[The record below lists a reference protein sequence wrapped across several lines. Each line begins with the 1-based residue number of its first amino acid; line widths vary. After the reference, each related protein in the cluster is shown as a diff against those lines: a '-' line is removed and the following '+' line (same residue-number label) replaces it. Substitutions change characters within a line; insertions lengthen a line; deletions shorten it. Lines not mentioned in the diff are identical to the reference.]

1 MKTIVE
7 LVQNGQMLQINGKT
21 YKAIFAIETSVST
34 LLRVVS
40 MTDNGKKYESL
51 IFPLGTEIIAY

>member
-21 YKAIFAIETSVST
+21 YKAIFAIETSVAT

-40 MTDNGKKYESL
+40 MTDNGAKYESL
-51 IFPLGTEIIAY
+51 TFPLGTEIIAY

>member
-7 LVQNGQMLQINGKT
+7 LVQNGQMLQINGKI
-21 YKAIFAIETSVST
+21 YKAIFTIETSVST

-40 MTDNGKKYESL
+40 MTDNGKKYESFH
-51 IFPLGTEIIAY
+51 FPLGTEILAY